1 MNIQQAKQSLK
12 YIFAAG
18 YTPHFIG
25 KHGVGKSSVVYQF
38 AKEEGYEV
46 CEIRV
51 GQMADAGDLIGLQ
64 EFIDIANGEPATV
77 TASGFDKKKGFD
89 KALKAT
95 KHILPEWFMKATTP
109 GAKVIIF
116 IDELNR
122 GHKDLLQA
130 IFELVYDRSLKGTK
144 ISENCHVIAASN
156 PATDDYAVLDFNDS
170 AFADRFVHL
179 KFEPTTEEFVGY
191 IRDQK
196 LSFNVADFISEYPA
210 MLEDQKLQSFNLDF
224 VKPSRRSWERIARL
238 EALNIPSELELDIF
252 MGVVGLTAANSYRDF
267 RATNFKSLKADIVLN
282 DYKKARKEVL
292 GTIQKGRT
300 DMLGTL
306 NDELGS
312 LIKTLDGLT
321 AEQADNLGDLVH
333 DLPAE
338 HAYTLA
344 QIIKDNSPITTK
356 IKDMNMKK
364 MMKVDNVENLGMF
377 AHKKF
382 VERILTVQEGRN
394 EATGTE
400 ANT

>member
-1 MNIQQAKQSLK
+1 MNIQQAKTSLK

-25 KHGVGKSSVVYQF
+25 KHGVGKSASIYQF
-38 AKEEGYEV
+38 AAENGYEV

-64 EFIDIANGEPATV
+64 EFIKSASTGEAF
-77 TASGFDKKKGFD
+77 S
-89 KALKAT
+89 T
-95 KHILPEWFMKATTP
+95 KHILPDWFMKATKP

-130 IFELVYDRSLKGTK
+130 IFELVYDRKLKGIS
-144 ISENCHVIAASN
+144 ISENCYVVAASN
-156 PATDDYAVLDFNDS
+156 PATDDYAVLDFNDA
-170 AFADRFVHL
+170 AFQDRFVHI
-179 KFEPTTEEFVGY
+179 KFEPSNEEFVQY
-191 IRDQK
+191 IRDNK
-196 LSFNVADFISEYPA
+196 LSFNVADFIQEYPA

-238 EALNIPSELELDIF
+238 EALNIPSELELEIF
-252 MGVVGLTAANSYRDF
+252 MGVVGLTPANSYRDF
-267 RATNFKSLKADIVLN
+267 RAVNFKSLKADIVLN
-282 DYKKARKEVL
+282 DYSKAKKEVL
-292 GTIQKGRT
+292 ATIKKGRT

-306 NDELGS
+306 NEELS
-312 LIKTLDGLT
+312 ALIKTLDGLT
-321 AEQADNLGDLVH
+321 AVQADNLADLVH

-338 HAYTLA
+338 HAWTLGMV
-344 QIIKDNSPITTK
+344 IKENSPITTK

-364 MMKVDNVENLGMF
+364 MMKVANVENLGMF

-382 VERILTVQEGRN
+382 VDRISIVHELRN
-394 EATGTE
+394 EAAGTTPE
-400 ANT
+400 QANT